1 MPFVLIDLPASI
13 AGGTPLGLCSPLYSL
28 DVDITTDRDKFT
40 HFNGVELAT
49 ASFQLWHSRFLPKTF
64 IVVSSDLIKE
74 V

>member
-13 AGGTPLGLCSPLYSL
+13 AGGSPLGLCSPLYSQ
-28 DVDITTDRDKFT
+28 DIDITTDQEKFT
-40 HFNGVELAT
+40 HFNGVELAS

-64 IVVSSDLIKE
+64 IVVASELLKE